1 MVKVGMSI
9 AKKRKVG
16 TTLNE
21 SLLKSLKL
29 QAVEENRP
37 IADVISDAIEQY
49 LARRQAEDE
58 RTPDNI
64 MCPVLPASCP
74 PASGGRASHKMP
86 KAVEKSAVETSSR
99 TRIVN

>member
-16 TTLNE
+16 TTLKE
-21 SLLKSLKL
+21 SLLKRLKL

-49 LARRQAEDE
+49 LALRQAEDE
-58 RTPDNI
+58 CSTI
-64 MCPVLPASCP
+64 S
-74 PASGGRASHKMP
+74 P
-86 KAVEKSAVETSSR
+86 KLL
-99 TRIVN
+99 INHL